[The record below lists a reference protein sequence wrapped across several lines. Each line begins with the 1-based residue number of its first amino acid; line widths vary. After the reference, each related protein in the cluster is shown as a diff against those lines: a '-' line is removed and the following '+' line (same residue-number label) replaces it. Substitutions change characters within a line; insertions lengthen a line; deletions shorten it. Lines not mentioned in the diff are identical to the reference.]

1 MGLVKRIYLRDFL
14 RSVVLLACAG
24 ATALLCAEMKCD
36 GDGVSKGDKPAR
48 DVAEAGTHGDPFWA
62 AKAPRK
68 ECRVRLK
75 LLPRNNM
82 PLVEAEVEGTKGIF
96 LLDTGATHTTFDLSF
111 VKKNMPKAK
120 LSPVAM
126 MAETNVEGAPRYV
139 RVKSM
144 KLGEAEFCDFG
155 AMALDISHLHASI
168 GSKVDGIL
176 GMSTIGRVPCIMEF
190 GASEIVFVPGKES
203 LAGFGSPAKR
213 ALADPMSILLP
224 VKFGE
229 RTVEILVDSGASF
242 TFLSRDTGWP
252 TTGEAANV
260 LPAVDINGKA
270 ALAPLVGKKG
280 VLPVGDGIEV
290 SPLVVSAPMNRI
302 GSDVLKEYDMLVSG
316 PYVAFRR
323 RVPKQKR

>member
-1 MGLVKRIYLRDFL
+1 MGLTQQTSRREFL
-14 RSVVLLACAG
+14 RNAILLVGAGVTAMLWAG
-24 ATALLCAEMKCD
+24 A
-36 GDGVSKGDKPAR
+36 
-48 DVAEAGTHGDPFWA
+48 HGDPFWA
-62 AKAPRK
+62 AQAPQK
-68 ECRVRLK
+68 ECRVHLK
-75 LLPRNNM
+75 LLTRNNM
-82 PLVEAEVEGTKGIF
+82 PLVEAEVDGAKGMF

-126 MAETNVEGAPRYV
+126 MAESNVEGAPRYV

-176 GMSTIGRVPCIMEF
+176 GMSTIGRVPCLMEF

-203 LAGFGSPAKR
+203 LAGFGRPVKR
-213 ALADPMSILLP
+213 SLTDPMSILLP

-229 RTVEILVDSGASF
+229 RTVEVLVDSGASF

-252 TTGEAANV
+252 TTGEAANI
-260 LPAVDINGKA
+260 PAVDINGKA
-270 ALAPLVGKKG
+270 ALTPLVGKKG
-280 VLPVGDGIEV
+280 VLPVGDGLEL
-290 SPLVVSAPMNRI
+290 SPLVVSGPMNRI
-302 GSDVLKEYDMLVSG
+302 GSNVLKEYDMLVAG

-323 RVPKQKR
+323 RIPKLKQ